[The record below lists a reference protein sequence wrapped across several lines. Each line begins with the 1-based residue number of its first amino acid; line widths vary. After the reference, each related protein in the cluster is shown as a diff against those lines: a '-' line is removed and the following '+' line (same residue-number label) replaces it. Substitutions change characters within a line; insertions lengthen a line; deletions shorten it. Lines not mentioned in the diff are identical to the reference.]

1 MDAKISKSRLSNYL
15 AYDWLKI
22 LLAVTLAVVAVC
34 VFFTTIKTR
43 ARDEQ
48 VFCVY
53 AYSDIKMGADGEILN
68 DTLLKDKVLSYEIM
82 KTNVEQLSDT
92 ASGSLFGG
100 LYGGAL
106 YATRLTESSRT
117 VMFTSAIDE
126 TDSAGYEA
134 LEMLLGVNAH
144 SKELELHGFLN
155 FETYL
160 NDCKAYLQQFFGDD
174 VAAGTLNT
182 KKAEEG
188 FLARNGEDRRFTS
201 DKKRAEGLLQEQERL
216 ENLRKDYIAV
226 MNAFESGLL
235 SYAYI
240 TVDEAHA
247 DPAHG
252 VEQGEYNCGVKLGNL
267 PELRKLF
274 YYEEVRENETV
285 RASNKTS
292 LILFNT
298 IALADKQN
306 ALRYET
312 VTFLSYLIAN
322 YGA

>member
-22 LLAVTLAVVAVC
+22 LIAVALAVTAVC

-43 ARDEQ
+43 VRDEQ
-48 VFCVY
+48 VFTVY
-53 AYSDIKMGADGEILN
+53 AYTDMKMGADGEILGN
-68 DTLLKDKVLSYEIM
+68 TLLKSGVLSYEIL
-82 KTNVEQLSDT
+82 KTDVEQLADT

-106 YATRLTESSRT
+106 YATRITESSRT
-117 VMFTSAIDE
+117 VMFTSAVDE
-126 TDSAGYEA
+126 IDSAGYEA
-134 LEMLLGVNAH
+134 VEMLLGVNAY
-144 SKELELHGFLN
+144 SEGADPHGFLN

-174 VAAGTLNT
+174 VAAGALDTQ
-182 KKAEEG
+182 KAEEE

-201 DKKRAEGLLQEQERL
+201 DKKRAEGLLRERERL
-216 ENLRKDYIAV
+216 EKLRKDYVAV
-226 MNAFESGLL
+226 EKAFESGLL
-235 SYAYI
+235 SYEYI
-240 TVDEAHA
+240 TIDEAHA
-247 DPAHG
+247 DSAHG

-274 YYEEVRENETV
+274 YYEEVRENETM

-298 IALADKQN
+298 AALANRQN

-312 VTFLSYLIAN
+312 VAFLSYLIAN